1 MNTALDSAAGLA
13 VPAPPPPTAPP
24 EPAFDPVAAANATPH
39 DATTADGTHDT
50 ISNGERLVTLA
61 FVIVPF
67 IGVIAA
73 IASLWGVGVSWY
85 HVATLVVMYF
95 ITALGISV
103 GYHRLFSHRA
113 FKTPAFMRA
122 YFAITG
128 AMAAEGSVRRFVA
141 NHRRHHSHSD
151 RPGDPHSPHHEEG
164 EGAWHVVKGFWYA
177 HMGWF
182 LQGRP
187 HPDEAKYAPEFS
199 KLSGKKLDKAVT
211 FVDSTNWLW
220 VIAGLMIPAVVCGV
234 IGQSWTSAALGLL
247 WGGIVRIFIV
257 HHVTFSVNS
266 VCHLWGTRPFRSG
279 DHSRN
284 NAIFG
289 WLGVG
294 EGWHNNHHAFP
305 YSARHGLRWWEF
317 DVGYIMVKGLQLVGL
332 ASDVRVPARAG
343 MEKAKNH

>member
-1 MNTALDSAAGLA
+1 MNTALETAPGLTA
-13 VPAPPPPTAPP
+13 TAPPPQTRDPH
-24 EPAFDPVAAANATPH
+24 FDPVEAANAEPH
-39 DATTADGTHDT
+39 DLHQEEETHDT
-50 ISNGERLVTLA
+50 ITNGERLVTLA
-61 FVIVPF
+61 FVVVPF
-67 IGVIAA
+67 LGVVAA
-73 IASLWGVGVSWY
+73 IALLWGVGVEWY

-95 ITALGISV
+95 VTALGISV

-164 EGAWHVVKGFWYA
+164 EGVWHVIKGFWYA

-182 LQGRP
+182 LQSRP

-199 KLSGKKLDKAVT
+199 KLSGKPVDKAVT
-211 FVDSTNWLW
+211 FVDKTNGLW
-220 VIAGLMIPAVVCGV
+220 VAVGLILPGIICGL
-234 IGQSWTSAALGLL
+234 IGQSWMSAALGVL
-247 WGGIVRIFIV
+247 WGGIVRIFVV

-317 DVGYIMVKGLQLVGL
+317 DVGYIMVKALEMIGL
-332 ASDVRVPARAG
+332 ASDVRVPAKAG
-343 MEKAKNH
+343 MDKAKNH